1 MRKRP
6 LAQIN
11 VVPYIDVM
19 LVLLVI
25 FMVTASNLPTSIVD
39 LPSVGAQSQAPQK
52 EPLVVTLNAKGEI
65 LLEKEKM
72 DEKTLVDKLL
82 QMQQKDLH
90 RPVVLA
96 ADEKLAYGDVVRL
109 MSSLR
114 EHGIERIGLLASVQK

>member
-25 FMVTASNLPTSIVD
+25 FMVTASNMPTSIVD

-52 EPLVVTLNAKGEI
+52 EPIVVTLNAKGEI
-65 LLEKEKM
+65 LLEKEKL
-72 DEKTLVDKLL
+72 DEKHLL
-82 QMQQKDLH
+82 TSYCKCSKKIFIAPWCLPQTK
-90 RPVVLA
+90 
-96 ADEKLAYGDVVRL
+96 
-109 MSSLR
+109 SSPMVT
-114 EHGIERIGLLASVQK
+114 S